1 LEKLIARDW
10 HKKYQMN
17 KWILGARPRTLP
29 AAIAPVLV
37 AIALLGTDFNWLRAL
52 LTLMVAVWLQIGVNF
67 ANDYSD
73 GVKGTDAD
81 RVGPIRLVASGIAT
95 ANEVRSAAFTS
106 FAIASVAGTWL
117 AFLTSPLLILVGIVS
132 IAAAWGYTGG
142 KNPYGYR
149 GLGELSVFLF
159 FGVIATM
166 GTYYA
171 QTEEITLLS
180 FIVSIP
186 MGALSCAILSI
197 NNLRDRPKDQL
208 VGKLTLAVRIGDRKA
223 RLMYVGLLILA
234 HLAAIATLIPTTLL
248 TLIALPMSFSISR
261 QVLSGISGK
270 DLIPVLG
277 KTGKLQMVFA
287 ILFAIGLGIQ

>member
-1 LEKLIARDW
+1 
-10 HKKYQMN
+10 MN

-29 AAIAPVLV
+29 AAIAPVVVATALV
-37 AIALLGTDFNWLRAL
+37 GADFNWFRAL
-52 LTLMVAVWLQIGVNF
+52 LALKVAVWLQIGVNF

-73 GVKGTDAD
+73 GIKGTDAD
-81 RVGPIRLVASGIAT
+81 RVGPIRLVASGLAS
-95 ANEVRSAAFTS
+95 AKSVKAAAFIS

-117 AFLTSPLLILVGIVS
+117 AFLTSPLLILVGIIS

-142 KNPYGYR
+142 KNPYGYK

-166 GTYYA
+166 GSYYA
-171 QTEEITLLS
+171 QTEELTLLS

-186 MGALSCAILSI
+186 MGALSCAILAI

-208 VGKLTLAVRIGDRKA
+208 AGKLTVAVRIGDRKA
-223 RLMYVGLLILA
+223 RQMYVALLLLA
-234 HLAAIATLIPTTLL
+234 HLAAIATLIPTALL
-248 TLIALPMSFSISR
+248 TLLALPMSVSISR

-277 KTGKLQMVFA
+277 KTAKLQMIFA
-287 ILFAIGLGIQ
+287 ILLAVGLGIQ